1 MTSAPVDQTVRT
13 DGIARFVCVGI
24 GSLISI
30 SWEYHEVCGSDGGS
44 CEVNEEK
51 MQSPAMN
58 SMLVNSTLTINTS
71 VLGLQLGR
79 NYSIQCIL
87 HQNVPGLQGENQTVS
102 TRLVVTPTGN
112 AMTVISASFCY
123 CQGSI
128 QWGRQG
134 GGGGGGG
141 GGGSFS
147 PKSSPKDFVTAPQL
161 INTFLQ
167 ASLCVTI
174 YHSCIPTP

>member
-1 MTSAPVDQTVRT
+1 MASAPVDQTVRT

-30 SWEYHEVCGSDGGS
+30 SWEYHEVCGSDDGS

-51 MQSPAMN
+51 MLSPMN
-58 SMLVNSTLTINTS
+58 SMLINSTLTINTS
-71 VLGLQLGR
+71 VLGLQLLR

-112 AMTVISASFCY
+112 AMTVMS
-123 CQGSI
+123 
-128 QWGRQG
+128 
-134 GGGGGGG
+134 
-141 GGGSFS
+141 
-147 PKSSPKDFVTAPQL
+147 VTVNMLSQ
-161 INTFLQ
+161 
-167 ASLCVTI
+167 
-174 YHSCIPTP
+174 SCCMHACPIGV